1 MLLMCAHCRNQG
13 APLELIN
20 QRIHMP
26 YAESAS
32 ASAENKKGLRRD
44 LDAQGVTN
52 VLTGQLMRLDRALN
66 KATHSS
72 APAAQASISASHDVF
87 FLRIHRLIIVIP

>member
-1 MLLMCAHCRNQG
+1 
-13 APLELIN
+13 
-20 QRIHMP
+20 
-26 YAESAS
+26 
-32 ASAENKKGLRRD
+32 
-44 LDAQGVTN
+44 
-52 VLTGQLMRLDRALN
+52 MRLDRALN